1 LQLVPRDFIVIV
13 ALPVDLIV
21 VAACD
26 AQSLLMQ
33 RIPFR
38 CHQNTELYHLYLVQ
52 LKREEEEAV
61 FTLNL

>member
-33 RIPFR
+33 RIPFQ
-38 CHQNTELYHLYLVQ
+38 CHKNAELYHLYLVQ